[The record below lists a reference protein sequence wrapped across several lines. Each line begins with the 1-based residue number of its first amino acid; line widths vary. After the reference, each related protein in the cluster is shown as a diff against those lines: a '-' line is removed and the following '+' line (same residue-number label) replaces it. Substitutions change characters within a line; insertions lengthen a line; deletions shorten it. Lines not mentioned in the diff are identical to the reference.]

1 MLGETFK
8 KSFGDKRLDKRGND
22 IVRDILV
29 KGVHSIRQFS
39 QNSSQQKACYRF
51 LRNNRTTEETIIKS
65 MAKQC
70 AASVKGKVVLSIQD
84 TTEINLYNHK
94 NRISHDDSIGV
105 TNASKNGLGFMLH
118 PSLVI
123 DAQSCFP
130 YGYSHIHLFNRDLE
144 REDSLLRNKHRYKK
158 LDIKQ
163 KESNKWLSSSQ
174 ATKAVLSEAAAMIIV
189 QDREGDIYEQF
200 ATIPDEKTHL
210 LIRAKSDRVLPDGK
224 KLFDKVSGCDIA
236 GSYSFRVEGDKRKER
251 QTRIAKLHV
260 RFAEIELK
268 NSSRTAEQIAP
279 TTKLWCVEAK
289 EDPRATVKNAVCWRL
304 LTTIPVV
311 SFDQALSIID
321 WYSCR
326 WMIEEVFRILKKEG
340 FDIEASELTKGRSVK
355 KLSLLML
362 DSITKIFQ
370 VRIAMDQLE
379 EEGLPA
385 NICFTKKE
393 IECIEQQS
401 KKLEGKTD
409 KLKNPNKKSS
419 LKFATWVIAR
429 LGGWKGY
436 ASERKPGITTLWIG
450 LDRFYNIFDGWTLE
464 KDVSAR

>member
-8 KSFGDKRLDKRGND
+8 ESFGDKRLDKRGND

-51 LRNNRTTEETIIKS
+51 LRNDRTREDMIIKS
-65 MAKQC
+65 MSKQC

-118 PSLVI
+118 PSLVV

-144 REDSLLRNKHRYKK
+144 REDSLSRNKHSYKK

-174 ATKAVLSEAAAMIIV
+174 ATKTVLSEAAAIIIV

-200 ATIPDEKTHL
+200 ATIPDESTHL

-224 KLFDKVSGCDIA
+224 KLFSKVSGCDIA
-236 GSYSFRVEGDKRKER
+236 GSYSIRVEGDKRKER
-251 QTRIAKLHV
+251 KTRMVKLHV
-260 RFAEIELK
+260 RFTEVELK
-268 NSSRTAEQIAP
+268 NSSRTATQIAD

-289 EDPRATVKNAVCWRL
+289 EQSAARAKNGVCWRL
-304 LTTIPVV
+304 LTTIPVE
-311 SFDQALSIID
+311 SFDQALCIID

-370 VRIAMDQLE
+370 MRISMEQTE

-385 NICFTKKE
+385 DICFTKKE

-419 LKFATWVIAR
+419 LKFATWVMAR

-450 LDRFYNIFDGWTLE
+450 LDRFYNIFDGWMLE

>member
-1 MLGETFK
+1 
-8 KSFGDKRLDKRGND
+8 
-22 IVRDILV
+22 
-29 KGVHSIRQFS
+29 
-39 QNSSQQKACYRF
+39 
-51 LRNNRTTEETIIKS
+51 
-65 MAKQC
+65 
-70 AASVKGKVVLSIQD
+70 
-84 TTEINLYNHK
+84 
-94 NRISHDDSIGV
+94 
-105 TNASKNGLGFMLH
+105 
-118 PSLVI
+118 
-123 DAQSCFP
+123 
-130 YGYSHIHLFNRDLE
+130 
-144 REDSLLRNKHRYKK
+144 
-158 LDIKQ
+158 
-163 KESNKWLSSSQ
+163 
-174 ATKAVLSEAAAMIIV
+174 MIIV

-224 KLFDKVSGCDIA
+224 KLFDKVSACDIA
-236 GSYSFRVEGDKRKER
+236 GSYNFRVEGDKRKDR
-251 QTRIAKLHV
+251 QTRIAKLNV

-268 NSSRTAEQIAP
+268 NSNRTAAQIAP

-289 EDPRATVKNAVCWRL
+289 EEPRATVKNAVCWRL
-304 LTTIPVV
+304 LTTIPVT

-370 VRIAMDQLE
+370 MRIAMDQSE

-464 KDVSAR
+464 KDVSSR